1 MRDGALI
8 GSTRPRV
15 RLMVKAELGRKSWQ
29 AAVKALVEKRVSVN
43 LGLCPFHRKESYAS
57 RLRSAILPPRPHV

>member
-1 MRDGALI
+1 
-8 GSTRPRV
+8 
-15 RLMVKAELGRKSWQ
+15 MVKAELGRKSWQ

-57 RLRSAILPPRPHV
+57 RLRSAILPPRLHA